1 MSSDDIT
8 AADVA
13 AFLGEGALDTL
24 VSLFKVDPGLYALL
38 GELLVNPD
46 MGVRLGAAALVEE
59 LAAVDP
65 ARRPHAA
72 AALAPLLAAADPVL
86 RGDAAYLLGF
96 VGGAVELAGLDAL
109 TAGDP
114 NADVREAAAEAA
126 GKIRGRGSAA

>member
-24 VSLFKVDPGLYALL
+24 VSLFKSDPGLYSLL
-38 GELLVNPD
+38 GELLANPD

-65 ARRPHAA
+65 ARRPQAA
-72 AALAPLLAAADPVL
+72 AALALLLAAADQVL

-96 VGGAVELAGLDAL
+96 TGGAAELQVLDAL
-109 TAGDP
+109 AAADP
-114 NADVREAAAEAA
+114 SADVREAAAEAA
-126 GKIRGRGSAA
+126 AQVRGRIPA